1 MKKILFVLFAFAV
14 SANLKASDYLWM
26 NEPLIEDRIC
36 KMEMEIDHRVDARV
50 LARIRR
56 YVTYGK
62 RDTEALLAR
71 STYFFPIFEHYLRVY
86 NLPEELKYLPMIES
100 GLQPTVKSAVGAT
113 GLWQIMD
120 QTAIQ
125 YGLKVDG
132 NLDERQD
139 VYKSTEAAA
148 KILRDLFAT
157 FGDWTLVL
165 AAYNSG
171 PARVQK
177 ALRESGG
184 SNFWDIEPLLP
195 KETQM
200 YVPSFI
206 AASYVINYYPIHNL
220 TPRSKSLMNE
230 TTRSL
235 YFKKRLTFKEISL
248 ISKVSEST
256 LQRLNPGVLAG
267 VFPGNTT
274 HILVIPASGY
284 KPMRDYFQGGKGLSY
299 KIPDNTLETE
309 YVVLPGDT
317 PESLAQRYDGDP
329 QLIRQRNGLGQRNL
343 IVNEQ
348 IVLYLSKRI
357 AFNRA

>member
-1 MKKILFVLFAFAV
+1 MKKHLLILFLFAAI
-14 SANLKASDYLWM
+14 ANLQSSDYLWM

-36 KMEMEIDHRVDARV
+36 KMEMEIDHRVDSRV
-50 LARIRR
+50 MARIRR

-62 RDTEALLAR
+62 RDSETLLAKA
-71 STYFFPIFEHYLRVY
+71 TYFFPIFEHYLRIY

-100 GLQPTVKSAVGAT
+100 GLQPTIKSVVGAT

-120 QTAIQ
+120 QTALQ
-125 YGLKVDG
+125 YGLIIDG

-148 KILRDLFAT
+148 KILRDLYST

-165 AAYNSG
+165 AAYNAG

-184 SNFWDIEPLLP
+184 INFWDIEAFLP

-206 AASYVINYYPIHNL
+206 AASYVANYYPVHNL
-220 TPRSKSLMNE
+220 TPRTVSLMKE
-230 TTRSL
+230 TTRTL
-235 YFKKRLTFKEISL
+235 YFKKRLTFREIAL
-248 ISKVSEST
+248 ISKVPEST
-256 LQRLNPGVLAG
+256 LTRLNPGVLKG
-267 VFPGNTT
+267 IFPGNTS
-274 HILVIPASGY
+274 HVLVIPASGY
-284 KPMRDYFQGGKGLSY
+284 KSMKEFLHGGKGLSY
-299 KIPDNTLETE
+299 QIPENTLETE

-343 IVNEQ
+343 VVNEQ

>member
-1 MKKILFVLFAFAV
+1 MKKIVFVLSLFAIT
-14 SANLKASDYLWM
+14 ANLNASDYLWM

-36 KMEMEIDHRVDARV
+36 KMELEIDHRVDSRV
-50 LARIRR
+50 MARIRR

-62 RDTEALLAR
+62 RDTEALLGR
-71 STYFFPIFEHYLRVY
+71 TSYYFPVFEHYLRIY

-100 GLQPTVKSAVGAT
+100 GLQPTIKSHVGAT

-120 QTAIQ
+120 QTALQ
-125 YGLKVDG
+125 YGLKLDG
-132 NLDERQD
+132 HLDERQD

-148 KILRDLFAT
+148 KILRDLYVT
-157 FGDWTLVL
+157 FGDWSLVL
-165 AAYNSG
+165 AAYNAG

-177 ALRESGG
+177 AMRDSGG
-184 SNFWDIEPLLP
+184 KNFWEIEQYLP

-206 AASYVINYYPIHNL
+206 AASYVANYYPIHQL
-220 TPRSKSLMNE
+220 TPRIKLILE
-230 TTRSL
+230 EPTRVLS
-235 YFKKRLTFKEISL
+235 FNRRISFKEIAL
-248 ISKVSEST
+248 ISGVQEST
-256 LQRLNPGVLAG
+256 LARLNPGVLNG
-267 VFPGNTT
+267 LFPGNTS
-274 HILVIPASGY
+274 HLLVLPASKY
-284 KPMRDYFQGGKGLSY
+284 KVMREFLFGGKALNY
-299 KIPDNTLETE
+299 KAPENTLETE

-317 PESLAQRYDGDP
+317 PESIALRYDGDP
-329 QLIRQRNGLGQRNL
+329 QLIRQRNDLGNRNL